1 MSLPSTTLI
10 FNKNIQSTL
19 SYISPQLAAH
29 HASRSR
35 KQHNDN
41 DNDNSYGSSNKNSYG
56 SSNNDSYGSS
66 NNDSYG
72 SSNNSSNNNDNNRSN
87 NDNNNS
93 NSSSG
98 GYGGSN
104 YGAGSSGGG
113 DWLDKGVSFAAQKAG
128 YNIVRILPSSS
139 CQGSWFIT
147 CLQDNDTAGKIGN
160 ALGEGFK
167 KFTG

>member
-1 MSLPSTTLI
+1 MKHTSATSDLGTKM
-10 FNKNIQSTL
+10 NKW
-19 SYISPQLAAH
+19 
-29 HASRSR
+29 
-35 KQHNDN
+35 
-41 DNDNSYGSSNKNSYG
+41 G
-56 SSNNDSYGSS
+56 
-66 NNDSYG
+66 
-72 SSNNSSNNNDNNRSN
+72 NNNDNNRSN

-139 CQGSWFIT
+139 CQGS
-147 CLQDNDTAGKIGN
+147 
-160 ALGEGFK
+160 
-167 KFTG
+167 